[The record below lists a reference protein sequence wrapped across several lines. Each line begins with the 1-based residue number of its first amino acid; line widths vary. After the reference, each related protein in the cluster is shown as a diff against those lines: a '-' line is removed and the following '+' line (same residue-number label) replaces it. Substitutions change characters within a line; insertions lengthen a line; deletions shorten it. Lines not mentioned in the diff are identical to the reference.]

1 MWGFEPS
8 FLWPSGRMDWRG
20 KVRSREADEGCVM
33 VPVKVEGHALG
44 QGS

>member
-1 MWGFEPS
+1 MS

-20 KVRSREADEGCVM
+20 KIRVREADEGCVM
-33 VPVKVEGHALG
+33 VQVRVRGCAQG